1 MRSESA
7 AHRELAAFASPCCV
21 SLQAY
26 QSPRRNTAGDAIFV
40 TQDGEYKRK
49 SDIVREVFNL
59 VRNGSVWQI
68 IFPYAYLTQLSTTNA
83 SPAMFRRGDWYA

>member
-26 QSPRRNTAGDAIFV
+26 QSPRRNTAGDAFHYENEGRCV
-40 TQDGEYKRK
+40 
-49 SDIVREVFNL
+49 
-59 VRNGSVWQI
+59 
-68 IFPYAYLTQLSTTNA
+68 
-83 SPAMFRRGDWYA
+83 

>member
-7 AHRELAAFASPCCV
+7 TVVGRPAFASPCCV

-26 QSPRRNTAGDAIFV
+26 QSPRRNPAGDAIFV

-49 SDIVREVFNL
+49 SDIVWEVFNL
-59 VRNGSVWQI
+59 VRNGSVWQN
-68 IFPYAYLTQLSTTNA
+68 PTGKGLK
-83 SPAMFRRGDWYA
+83 